1 MKGWIDT
8 GRVGG
13 YQGRRTD
20 GEVAGQVFI
29 WTVEWREGGSL
40 SLCNVILDK
49 KDNKC
54 QIESMYVRLS
64 STKPS
69 SHNPVKG
76 IY

>member
-1 MKGWIDT
+1 MDRHRASGWAS
-8 GRVGG
+8 R
-13 YQGRRTD
+13 QTD

-40 SLCNVILDK
+40 SHCNVILDK